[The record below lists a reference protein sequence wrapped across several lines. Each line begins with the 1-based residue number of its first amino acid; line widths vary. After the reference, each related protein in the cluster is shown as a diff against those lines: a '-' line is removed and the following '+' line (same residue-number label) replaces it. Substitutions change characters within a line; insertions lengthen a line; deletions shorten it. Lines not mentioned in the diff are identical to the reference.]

1 MTKKNNLLSRGIIAE
16 SNKQIDKEN
25 EERKA
30 KGLKERKKFGE
41 YTESTGGGTPIPKGK
56 TKEDMEGKPGFHRV
70 SQPRDDEGKFTYN
83 AANGKGL
90 KYGPSRGETIPPFLR
105 GVVLTCIEEGT
116 TMKTENMERI
126 LSTLNMTAEQ
136 IFENCK
142 HYLESE
148 EGFAGLIG
156 GFVRKKGRESKAEK
170 GNVGITGKQD
180 LSKAGE
186 TTKNSLAQ
194 AKAEYDKAEKSK
206 RAPEPGLNSS
216 PSQYYNKA
224 GVTQEG
230 LEKREAWRDS
240 LKKSKLSKLF
250 ESLKTSKGESSETKE
265 QKISVSPKIG
275 ESVKTDSKV
284 ETKKGAFD
292 SGLASSKPEQFL
304 KDNFDEINEIYD
316 LLGGEE
322 SGVEIEDIVSLI
334 ASGQLESLEQAKKL
348 AQETDEEDE
357 EEEKEAMKLLNV
369 K

>member
-25 EERKA
+25 EERRA

-224 GVTQEG
+224 GVTQKG
-230 LEKREAWRDS
+230 LEQREAWREM
-240 LKKSKLSKLF
+240 LKKKIIERKNPPVGGGETPKQPVGPTLAPKGVLD
-250 ESLKTSKGESSETKE
+250 EEKT
-265 QKISVSPKIG
+265 
-275 ESVKTDSKV
+275 KV
-284 ETKKGAFD
+284 AREELVKKGIPSD
-292 SGLASSKPEQFL
+292 
-304 KDNFDEINEIYD
+304 
-316 LLGGEE
+316 
-322 SGVEIEDIVSLI
+322 
-334 ASGQLESLEQAKKL
+334 KL
-348 AQETDEEDE
+348 TDDVIKEMY
-357 EEEKEAMKLLNV
+357 EKGLLNFLDED
-369 K
+369 

>member
-25 EERKA
+25 EERRA

-126 LSTLNMTAEQ
+126 LSTLNMTTEQ

-224 GVTQEG
+224 GVTQKG
-230 LEKREAWRDS
+230 LEQREAWREM
-240 LKKSKLSKLF
+240 LKKKIIERKNPPVGGGETPKQPVGPTLAPKGVLD
-250 ESLKTSKGESSETKE
+250 EEKT
-265 QKISVSPKIG
+265 
-275 ESVKTDSKV
+275 KV
-284 ETKKGAFD
+284 AREELVKKGIPSD
-292 SGLASSKPEQFL
+292 
-304 KDNFDEINEIYD
+304 
-316 LLGGEE
+316 
-322 SGVEIEDIVSLI
+322 
-334 ASGQLESLEQAKKL
+334 KL
-348 AQETDEEDE
+348 TDDVIKEMY
-357 EEEKEAMKLLNV
+357 EKGLLNFLDED
-369 K
+369 